1 MSGILARKVGM
12 TRIFQEDGTVHPV
25 TVLSCP
31 PSIVTAIKT
40 TDKNGYNAI
49 VLGFDPL
56 KKVKKTKKYKV
67 LKEFRVEKPEEYTVG
82 DEVTVD
88 AFKDTKEV
96 ILTSTSKGKGFQGV
110 MKRHNFRSGPGG
122 HGSHAHRE
130 GGSIGARSKPG
141 RIHKG
146 KKMAGH
152 MGNEQVTLRYV
163 PLMEVISDKHL
174 LLIKGP
180 VPGPNGGLV
189 IVKKS

>member
-12 TRIFQEDGTVHPV
+12 TRIFLEDGSVAPV

-31 PSIVTAIKT
+31 PSTVTFVKT
-40 TDKNGYNAI
+40 VEKHGYNAV

-56 KKVKKTKKYKV
+56 KREKKTKKFKT
-67 LKEFRVEKPEEYTVG
+67 LKEFYVEPGTYNVG
-82 DEVTVD
+82 DQVTVD
-88 AFKDTKEV
+88 AFKDVKEV
-96 ILTSTSKGKGFQGV
+96 TITSRSKGKGFQGV

-152 MGNEQVTLRYV
+152 MGAEQVTRRGV
-163 PLMEVISDKHL
+163 ALMEIVSDKHL
-174 LLIKGP
+174 LLVKGA
-180 VPGPNGGLV
+180 VAGPNGGLV
-189 IVKKS
+189 IVKTS